1 MRELLREGRN
11 GALLVVCDTPNKYEI
26 VSCWN
31 YNPTTESWGQGH
43 YFTSWKPTEEEK
55 KRVFEEATKHFEQNY
70 L

>member
-1 MRELLREGRN
+1 MRELLRVGKT

-26 VSCWN
+26 VSAWN

-43 YFTSWKPTEEEK
+43 YFTSWQPSEEEK